1 MLGLLIRLLNSLL
14 ANIVAPGGRGHVIEG
29 VIAVVVRLCI
39 EYLLPFLV
47 VFVEKGP
54 LDLHWSISEFNL
66 SSRRSS
72 MVVSLVLLRSI
83 MLRRVVVLVLML
95 RETVDGCRR
104 RELLLETPEAII
116 VASKVV
122 LDL

>member
-1 MLGLLIRLLNSLL
+1 
-14 ANIVAPGGRGHVIEG
+14 
-29 VIAVVVRLCI
+29 
-39 EYLLPFLV
+39 
-47 VFVEKGP
+47 
-54 LDLHWSISEFNL
+54 
-66 SSRRSS
+66 
-72 MVVSLVLLRSI
+72 MVVSLVLLRPI
-83 MLRRVVVLVLML
+83 RMRRVVVLVVML